1 MTSRRRGPPGG
12 IERLMSTKAWRRA
25 VGYLG
30 PEEERWGA
38 ILLVA
43 LAVGLVA
50 GVSAVALRSGVHL
63 VFHGLEALRGSWWSP
78 VLPALGAAA
87 GVAIV
92 SLVFREAAG
101 HGVPEVIRAV
111 CRDGGR
117 MRRRS
122 MFSRWL
128 GSLVNVS
135 SGGSAGLEGPI
146 VFSGAAVGS
155 YLGSAF
161 RFDERRRTVLLAC
174 GAAGGIA
181 AVFNAPMTG
190 MIFAMEIV
198 LAEWSAFSIL
208 PVVMSAVAATEVS
221 RLWLGDIQ
229 PLPHAP
235 FAMGVHDLFACG
247 ALGVLAGLVSVALV
261 RAVGLVHRGSARLP
275 GAPLAAPVLCGL
287 AVGGIGMAYP
297 GAIGEGYGVA
307 RAAIQSEL
315 GAGLI
320 FCLGL
325 ALAKLVATGLTIG
338 SAAPGGLFA
347 PSLVIGSV
355 VGVGFGRTLATFLPE
370 DLAFAGEGSFG
381 LVAMSGLVAGVMQAP
396 LTGIFLVMEVTAGY
410 NVVLPLMIVSALSLV
425 IVRRFERYSPYTV
438 ELAESGDLLRPGTD
452 RRILADVRVSETLDA
467 EVTPVPDD
475 MTLADFGEVVRT
487 SGRNHFP
494 VLRAETREFA
504 GILELVRVRELLLD
518 PALARVT
525 LVGTV
530 MDPDVPRIPL
540 DASLADAMDVFEQ
553 AGAWVLPVVDGT
565 RFAGLL
571 SKSSL
576 FDHYRRELIAQQ
588 QST

>member
-1 MTSRRRGPPGG
+1 
-12 IERLMSTKAWRRA
+12 MSTKAWRRA

-30 PEEERWGA
+30 HEEERWGA
-38 ILLVA
+38 ILLLA
-43 LAVGLVA
+43 LVVGLLA
-50 GVSAVALRSGVHL
+50 GGAAVALRSAVHL
-63 VFHGLEALRGSWWSP
+63 VFQSLETLRGSWWGP
-78 VLPALGAAA
+78 FLPAIGAAA

-92 SLVFREAAG
+92 SLIFREAPG
-101 HGVPEVIRAV
+101 HGVPEAIRAV

-122 MFSRWL
+122 VFSRWL

-146 VFSGAAVGS
+146 VFSGSAVGS
-155 YLGSAF
+155 YLGSVW
-161 RFDERRRTVLLAC
+161 RFDERRRAVLLAC

-208 PVVMSAVAATEVS
+208 PVMMSAVAATELS
-221 RLWLGDIQ
+221 RFWLGDIQ

-235 FAMGVHDLFACG
+235 FAMGVHDLVACG
-247 ALGVLAGLVSVALV
+247 ALGILAGLVSVAVV
-261 RAVGLVHRGSARLP
+261 RAVRLVHEGTVRLP
-275 GAPLAAPVLCGL
+275 GAPLAAPLSCGL
-287 AVGGIGMAYP
+287 LVGVIGMAYP

-307 RAAIQSEL
+307 RAAIHSEL
-315 GAGLI
+315 GPGLI
-320 FCLGL
+320 FCMGL
-325 ALAKLVATGLTIG
+325 ALAKVATTGLTIG

-347 PSLVIGSV
+347 PSLVVGSV
-355 VGVGFGRTLATFLPE
+355 VGVGFGRTLRAFLPE
-370 DLAFAGEGSFG
+370 NLSFAGEGSFG
-381 LVAMSGLVAGVMQAP
+381 LVGMSGLVAGVMQAP
-396 LTGIFLVMEVTAGY
+396 LTGIILVMEVTAGY
-410 NVVLPLMIVSALSLV
+410 DVILPLMIVSALSLV
-425 IVRRFERYSPYTV
+425 VVRRFERYSPYTV
-438 ELAESGDLLRPGTD
+438 ELAESGELLRPGTD

-467 EVTPVPDD
+467 DATPVSDD
-475 MTLADFGEVVRT
+475 MTLADFVEVVKT
-487 SGRNHFP
+487 SRRNHFP
-494 VLRAETREFA
+494 VLRAESREFA

-540 DASLADAMDVFEQ
+540 DASLADAMDTFEQ
-553 AGAWVLPVVDGT
+553 AGAWGLPGVDGQ

-588 QST
+588 QPI

>member
-1 MTSRRRGPPGG
+1 
-12 IERLMSTKAWRRA
+12 MSTKAWRRA

-38 ILLVA
+38 ILLLA
-43 LAVGLVA
+43 LAVGLLA
-50 GVSAVALRSGVHL
+50 GGAAVALRSAVHL
-63 VFHGLEALRGSWWSP
+63 VFQSLETLRGGWWGP
-78 VLPALGAAA
+78 VLPAIGAAA

-92 SLVFREAAG
+92 SLIFREAPG

-128 GSLVNVS
+128 GSLANVS

-146 VFSGAAVGS
+146 VFGGSAVGS
-155 YLGSAF
+155 FLGSAF
-161 RFDERRRTVLLAC
+161 RLDERRRTVLLAC

-235 FAMGVHDLFACG
+235 FAMGVHDLVACG

-261 RAVGLVHRGSARLP
+261 RAVGLVHRTAVRLP
-275 GAPLAAPVLCGL
+275 GAPLAAPALCGL
-287 AVGGIGMAYP
+287 LVGAIGMAYP

-307 RAAIQSEL
+307 RAAIRSEL
-315 GAGLI
+315 GPGLL
-320 FCLGL
+320 FCMGL
-325 ALAKLVATGLTIG
+325 AAAKLVATGLTIG
-338 SAAPGGLFA
+338 SRAPGGLFA

-355 VGVGFGRTLATFLPE
+355 VGVGFGRTLAAFLPE
-370 DLAFAGEGSFG
+370 NLAFAGEGSFG
-381 LVAMSGLVAGVMQAP
+381 LVGMSGLVAGVMQAP

-410 NVVLPLMIVSALSLV
+410 DVVLPLMIVSALSLV
-425 IVRRFERYSPYTV
+425 VVRRFERYSLYTV

-467 EVTPVPDD
+467 DATPVPDD
-475 MTLADFGEVVRT
+475 MTLADFVEVMKT
-487 SGRNHFP
+487 SRRNHFP
-494 VLRAETREFA
+494 VLRGETGDFA
-504 GILELVRVRELLLD
+504 GILELARVRALLLD

-540 DASLADAMDVFEQ
+540 DASLADAMDVFET
-553 AGAWVLPVVDGT
+553 AGAWVLPVVDGK

-576 FDHYRRELIAQQ
+576 FDHYRRELVAQR
-588 QST
+588 QSI